1 MAWHFP
7 SSSTFNIDAKVKR
20 DQHTQCRLP
29 LAKRP
34 EYLRC
39 RRQLVLRYVDGCGDV
54 AEAAAVRLP
63 GVRGAGG
70 LGPAGDGVDLLRLAD
85 DVPLEPA
92 QVGREGERGGA
103 ADPRLG
109 VVLALPRQLLAGP
122 RPRVQPPS
130 R

>member
-1 MAWHFP
+1 M
-7 SSSTFNIDAKVKR
+7 
-20 DQHTQCRLP
+20 
-29 LAKRP
+29 
-34 EYLRC
+34 
-39 RRQLVLRYVDGCGDV
+39 

-92 QVGREGERGGA
+92 QVGREGEGGGA
-103 ADPRLG
+103 ADPGLG
-109 VVLALPRQLLAGP
+109 VVLALAGQLLAGP

-130 R
+130 G